1 VSRLGWRRF
10 LARTPRRLLSDSPP
24 GEASV
29 GDCRVSWFSGFAN
42 GDTAA
47 AALAS
52 VRNTAETRLVGG
64 EVTSAGALVR
74 VSGSTPTRGGLA
86 FFSFF
91 FLRFFGGDASSALLA
106 DALCCRSRL
115 DARVARGPSRAR
127 FFETLGGARGSSG
140 SALAVG
146 ATSGFARDRAS
157 APFLNANSAS
167 LLVLNVPRVLQ
178 VRVAGL
184 YARTLYDLRPL
195 GSSRGRMYDA
205 GIAIFSRLGLPRAM
219 VLTPRRAVSEGNDV
233 RPPKREGQT
242 PKRSSALTF
251 SRSSPEADVSVSSVR
266 REPCRPRSVPRRR

>member
-1 VSRLGWRRF
+1 MNAQTRLHMSPPACGPEGGVAAGVEKV
-10 LARTPRRLLSDSPP
+10 LATTPRRLLSDSPP

-29 GDCRVSWFSGFAN
+29 GDCAN
-42 GDTAA
+42 GDTTA

-64 EVTSAGALVR
+64 EVTSAGASVR
-74 VSGSTPTRGGLA
+74 VSGSTPARSGLA
-86 FFSFF
+86 SFF
-91 FLRFFGGDASSALLA
+91 FLRFAGGDASSALLA
-106 DALCCRSRL
+106 DARRSRL
-115 DARVARGPSRAR
+115 DARVARGERAR

-157 APFLNANSAS
+157 APFLNATSAS

-233 RPPKREGQT
+233 RPPKRKRQT
-242 PKRSSALTF
+242 PKTISESLLT
-251 SRSSPEADVSVSSVR
+251 
-266 REPCRPRSVPRRR
+266 

>member
-1 VSRLGWRRF
+1 M
-10 LARTPRRLLSDSPP
+10 ARTPRRLLSDSPP

-64 EVTSAGALVR
+64 EVTSAGAPVR
-74 VSGSTPTRGGLA
+74 VSGSTLTRGGLP
-86 FFSFF
+86 SFF
-91 FLRFFGGDASSALLA
+91 FLRFFGGDAMSALLA

-115 DARVARGPSRAR
+115 DARVARGERAR

-157 APFLNANSAS
+157 APFLN
-167 LLVLNVPRVLQ
+167 
-178 VRVAGL
+178 VRL
-184 YARTLYDLRPL
+184 
-195 GSSRGRMYDA
+195 
-205 GIAIFSRLGLPRAM
+205 
-219 VLTPRRAVSEGNDV
+219 
-233 RPPKREGQT
+233 
-242 PKRSSALTF
+242 
-251 SRSSPEADVSVSSVR
+251 
-266 REPCRPRSVPRRR
+266 